1 MPDTGSA
8 LEGLTERIHEVYRQ
22 RTPQS
27 AEWYERASQSLVT
40 GVTGTVRYFAPYPLY
55 FAGGE
60 GPRATDIDDND
71 YIDCF
76 LCGATLLLGHRPAE
90 VEAEIRRHMDT
101 GSLILNPRLATEVAE
116 QLQKMIP
123 AAERVRLVNSGTEAV
138 MTAMRFARAFTGRS
152 KIVKFHGTYHGM
164 SDQVLLGLDGR
175 GHRLGAG
182 IPPETVSNTVGCD
195 FDDLDQVRALLAEGE
210 VAALLVDPSMHHAGL
225 FVGKSA
231 HYRALRDL
239 AHEAGALL
247 IFDEVIS
254 GFRIA
259 AGGAQEYFDVVP
271 DLAVY
276 AKAFAVGEK
285 LGAIVGR
292 ADVMAVAD
300 PARTTP
306 GPFAFQSGT
315 CSDSTSAQAA
325 ALAAMRTY
333 QQLGADGS
341 YLALDALAQRL
352 GIGLQEAFA
361 ERNIACQFTQLGP
374 IVRLFL
380 TDGPLDYAHCSRL
393 DRRAINLFHLG
404 LITEGILT
412 IPGSNDFFLSFAHG
426 GAEIDEIIGA
436 ARRVLELFDF
446 TGSCMTASTLP
457 RPGP

>member
-1 MPDTGSA
+1 MPETIATMDA
-8 LEGLTERIHEVYRQ
+8 LSNRIHGAYRQ
-22 RTPQS
+22 RAPQS
-27 AEWYERASQSLVT
+27 AAWFERASRSLVT
-40 GVTGTVRYFAPYPLY
+40 GVSGTVRYFSPYPLY
-55 FAGGE
+55 FAEGA
-60 GPRATDIDDND
+60 GPRATDIDGNT

-76 LCGATLLLGHRPAE
+76 LCGATLLLGHRPPG
-90 VEAEIRRHMDT
+90 VEAEIRRHLDT

-116 QLQKMIP
+116 QLQRMSP

-138 MTAMRFARAFTGRS
+138 MSAMRFARAFTGRS

-175 GHRLGAG
+175 GRRLGAG
-182 IPPETVSNTVGCD
+182 IPAETVSQTIGAD
-195 FDDLDQVRALLAEGE
+195 FDDLDHVRSLLAQGD

-225 FVGKSA
+225 FVGTKD
-231 HYRALRDL
+231 HYRALRDA
-239 AHEAGALL
+239 AHDAGALL

-259 AGGAQEYFDVVP
+259 AGGAQEFFDIVP

-276 AKAFAVGEK
+276 GKAFAAGEK
-285 LGAIVGR
+285 LGGVVGR

-300 PARTTP
+300 PARRSG

-333 QQLGADGS
+333 EQLGAEGG
-341 YLALDALAQRL
+341 YGAIGELARRL
-352 GIGLQEAFA
+352 GNGLQEAFA
-361 ERNIACQFTQLGP
+361 EHGIACRFTQLGP

-393 DRRAINLFHLG
+393 DRRPIELFHLG

-426 GAEIDEIIGA
+426 QDEIDEIIAA
-436 ARRVLELFDF
+436 ARRVLATFDF
-446 TGSCMTASTLP
+446 GEALAAKETSTQA
-457 RPGP
+457 